1 MKAPILITG
10 CARSGTSMVAG
21 VINLSGA
28 FGGIMAGPNVNN
40 EKGMFE
46 NVRIRQD
53 MTKPFLRTIGAD
65 HMGQFPLPTTKE
77 ISVPITWREQ
87 VENIMRE
94 EGVGEDQP
102 WMLKDAKMCLT
113 WPVWHHAFPDAK
125 WIIVRRKT
133 PDIIHSCINTAFME
147 AFRLK
152 KNLDAVNAATEYDG
166 WYWWIEEYRAR
177 FVEMMDEGLNVKQI
191 WPERMV
197 SRDYGQTEE
206 MINWLGLEW
215 TDDIFGFIE
224 PKLWKARQKK

>member
-1 MKAPILITG
+1 
-10 CARSGTSMVAG
+10 
-21 VINLSGA
+21 
-28 FGGIMAGPNVNN
+28 MAGPNAHNQ
-40 EKGMFE
+40 KGMFE

-53 MTKPFLRTIGAD
+53 MTKPFLRGIKAD
-65 HMGQFPLPTTKE
+65 HMGQFPLPSIKDMA
-77 ISVPITWREQ
+77 VPTTWREQ
-87 VENIMRE
+87 VESIMKE
-94 EGVGEDQP
+94 EGLEEDQP
-102 WMLKDAKMCLT
+102 WMLKDAKMALM
-113 WPVWHHAFPDAK
+113 WPIWHYAFPDAK

-133 PDIIHSCINTAFME
+133 PDIIHSCMNTAFMD
-147 AFRLK
+147 AFHK
-152 KNLDAVNAATEYDG
+152 KQNLDAVNAATVYDG
-166 WYWWIEEYRAR
+166 WYWWVEEYRAR